1 MMETEN
7 SQDSDPAGCLLR
19 MVLPAG
25 WICLI
30 LAGSLLPKGPPTPGG
45 FGFEGMDKLLHFGG
59 YAIFAALADWAL
71 VEEPGSARGC
81 IAVIFPFC
89 VGAAIEI
96 VQPLVGR
103 TMSWADAG
111 ANTAGLVAG
120 FVLAEM
126 VLRARRTAGSGAAA
140 EDV

>member
-1 MMETEN
+1 
-7 SQDSDPAGCLLR
+7 
-19 MVLPAG
+19 
-25 WICLI
+25 
-30 LAGSLLPKGPPTPGG
+30 
-45 FGFEGMDKLLHFGG
+45 MDKLLHFGG
-59 YAIFAALADWAL
+59 YAVFAVLADWAM
-71 VEEPGSARGC
+71 EGEPGSARGC

-120 FVLAEM
+120 FVLAEL
-126 VLRARRTAGSGAAA
+126 VLRARRAAGAGRAAD
-140 EDV
+140 DV